1 MCCYNI
7 PIYYWQRYHQRE
19 RRNRDDEVR
28 STVRIKHCVTLIYAE
43 YYVWFGHRMVDGEW
57 QIARVQR
64 VRCLYYV
71 FNICCV
77 LSFHFNFRMIVL
89 FYTHKYVYIH
99 IEYCVAGY
107 SV

>member
-1 MCCYNI
+1 
-7 PIYYWQRYHQRE
+7 
-19 RRNRDDEVR
+19 
-28 STVRIKHCVTLIYAE
+28 
-43 YYVWFGHRMVDGEW
+43 MVDGEW

-71 FNICCV
+71 FDICCV
-77 LSFHFNFRMIVL
+77 LLFQFNFRMIVL
-89 FYTHKYVYIH
+89 FYTHKYVYIY